1 MPVTTIKASTR
12 LLPEIIQGYSAY
24 DIWSMDES
32 GFFLKAL
39 PDTELAKKKKKGFK
53 GGKKSKEGYT
63 VVFLCPRVDSTYVN
77 LLLLEIVKFRDAFKN
92 CIILLNRMVCSSF
105 TAKNHG

>member
-1 MPVTTIKASTR
+1 MNSQNTSKKSFGLRQARIVREAEDVPVTTIKASTR

-39 PDTELAKKKKKGFK
+39 PDTELAKKKKKRF
-53 GGKKSKEGYT
+53 
-63 VVFLCPRVDSTYVN
+63 
-77 LLLLEIVKFRDAFKN
+77 
-92 CIILLNRMVCSSF
+92 
-105 TAKNHG
+105 

>member
-39 PDTELAKKKKKGFK
+39 PDTELAKKKKKVLK
-53 GGKKSKEGYT
+53 AVRNQK
-63 VVFLCPRVDSTYVN
+63 
-77 LLLLEIVKFRDAFKN
+77 RD
-92 CIILLNRMVCSSF
+92 IL
-105 TAKNHG
+105 